1 MKKEDE
7 TEGGKWVSVVEFAFE
22 VLKEILG
29 NDVYLSYLILA
40 GQNHENNNKLMLV
53 LKYGSASR
61 TELQKKIKI

>member
-1 MKKEDE
+1 MNKEDE

-53 LKYGSASR
+53 
-61 TELQKKIKI
+61 